1 MVVVVNDFLDTVVQ
15 WMVGEGEWDSVVGL
29 FPVDW
34 Q

>member
-1 MVVVVNDFLDTVVQ
+1 MIVAVNYFLDTVAE
-15 WMVGEGEWDSVVGL
+15 WMVGKGEWDSVVGL

>member
-15 WMVGEGEWDSVVGL
+15 WMVGEGEWDSVVDL

>member
-1 MVVVVNDFLDTVVQ
+1 MIVAVNDFLDAVVP

-29 FPVDW
+29 FSVNW